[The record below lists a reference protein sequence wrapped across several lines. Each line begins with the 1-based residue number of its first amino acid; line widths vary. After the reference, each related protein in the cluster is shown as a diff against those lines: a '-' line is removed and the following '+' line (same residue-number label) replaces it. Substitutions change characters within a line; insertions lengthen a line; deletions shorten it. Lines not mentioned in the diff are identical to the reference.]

1 MKSEKRQAQQAT
13 KTPAAGE
20 QRSAAK
26 PAAVRVVQG
35 AKAADIL
42 GHALTAT
49 RSSERVPTKW
59 RWHYRVLLSIQSRL
73 LRERGELRHAAAE
86 PLEPHSLNE
95 ADSATDE
102 FDHDLALTQLS
113 AEQDALYEVNE
124 ALDRIQSGRYG
135 VCEETGKAIPAAR
148 LRAVPW
154 TGFTREVEERL
165 EKKGIVHRARLTKA
179 VTVRGKGQI
188 RLAPEEEAEEAGE
201 MPPAPPNDEALS
213 HVFSPPGR
221 RIPLPKISK
230 RSPKAPKP
238 KERRK

>member
-1 MKSEKRQAQQAT
+1 MKSEKRRAQQAT

-20 QRSAAK
+20 QRRAAK
-26 PAAVRVVQG
+26 PAVVRVGQS

-42 GHALTAT
+42 GHALTVT

-124 ALDRIQSGRYG
+124 ALDRIRSGRYG

-165 EKKGIVHRARLTKA
+165 EKKGIVHRARLTQA

-188 RLAPEEEAEEAGE
+188 RLAPGEEAEEAGE
-201 MPPAPPNDEALS
+201 SSSAPPNDEALS
-213 HVFSPPGR
+213 HVFSAPGR
-221 RIPLPKISK
+221 CLPRQKISQI
-230 RSPKAPKP
+230 PTQGAKP
-238 KERRK
+238 KGRNA